1 MDIPSV
7 NKLRELL
14 KDARIK
20 PRIIRELRYVPS
32 EILHSE
38 SRDFLVIM
46 NKSRSEGVL
55 LFEDLFYPFSLTKK
69 AASSTGRIDGII
81 CDICATWQRGSNA
94 ARITLPKDE
103 KTTVSYLVC
112 ADLDCSLHVRD
123 MTPDSKLSRVQLRE
137 HISPQDR
144 ATRLRGSLSRILS
157 GLSV

>member
-1 MDIPSV
+1 MELPS
-7 NKLRELL
+7 NSDLL
-14 KDARIK
+14 ASLKNARIK

-69 AASSTGRIDGII
+69 AASSTGRTDGII
-81 CDICATWQRGSNA
+81 CDLCATWQRGSNA

-123 MTPDSKLSRVQLRE
+123 MTPDSKLSRAQLRE
-137 HISPQDR
+137 HISPDGR
-144 ATRLRGSLSRILS
+144 IERLYTNLSRL
-157 GLSV
+157 LQ

>member
-1 MDIPSV
+1 M
-7 NKLRELL
+7 KLPESNDLQANL
-14 KDARIK
+14 KDTRIK
-20 PRIIRELRYVPS
+20 PRIIRDLRYAPA
-32 EILHSE
+32 EISYPE
-38 SRDFLVIM
+38 SRDFLAIM

-55 LFEDLFYPFSLTKK
+55 LFEDTFYPFSLTKK
-69 AASSTGRIDGII
+69 AASSTGRTDGII

-94 ARITLPKDE
+94 ARIAFQKSD
-103 KTTVSYLVC
+103 KATVSYLVC

-123 MTPDSKLSRVQLRE
+123 MTPESRLSRVQLRE

>member
-1 MDIPSV
+1 MELPS
-7 NKLRELL
+7 NSDLL
-14 KDARIK
+14 ASLKNARIK

-123 MTPDSKLSRVQLRE
+123 MTPESKLSRAQLRE
-137 HISPQDR
+137 HISPDGR
-144 ATRLRGSLSRILS
+144 IERLHKSLLRVLP
-157 GLSV
+157 

>member
-1 MDIPSV
+1 MELPS
-7 NKLRELL
+7 NCDLL
-14 KDARIK
+14 ASLKNARIK

-69 AASSTGRIDGII
+69 AASSTGRVDGII
-81 CDICATWQRGSNA
+81 CDICSTWQRGNNA
-94 ARITLPKDE
+94 ARIAFAKGDRRS
-103 KTTVSYLVC
+103 VSYLVC

-123 MTPDSKLSRVQLRE
+123 MTPESKLSRVQLRE
-137 HISPQDR
+137 HVALDGRIE
-144 ATRLRGSLSRILS
+144 RLYTNLSRL
-157 GLSV
+157 LQ

>member
-1 MDIPSV
+1 MELPS
-7 NKLRELL
+7 NSDLL
-14 KDARIK
+14 ASLKNARIK

-69 AASSTGRIDGII
+69 AASSTGRTDGII
-81 CDICATWQRGSNA
+81 CDLCVTWQRGSNA

-123 MTPDSKLSRVQLRE
+123 MTPDSKLSRAQLRE
-137 HISPQDR
+137 HISPEGR
-144 ATRLRGSLSRILS
+144 IERLHKSLLRVLP
-157 GLSV
+157 

>member
-1 MDIPSV
+1 MELPS
-7 NKLRELL
+7 NSDLL
-14 KDARIK
+14 ASLKNARIK

-123 MTPDSKLSRVQLRE
+123 MTPDSKLSRAQLRE
-137 HISPQDR
+137 HISPEGR
-144 ATRLRGSLSRILS
+144 IERLHKSLLRVLP
-157 GLSV
+157 

>member
-32 EILHSE
+32 EISHSE

-55 LFEDLFYPFSLTKK
+55 LFESVYYPFSLTKK
-69 AASSTGRIDGII
+69 TASSTGRIDGII
-81 CDICATWQRGSNA
+81 CDVCATWQRGSNA
-94 ARITLPKDE
+94 ARITLPKGE
-103 KTTVSYLVC
+103 RASVSYLVC

-123 MTPDSKLSRVQLRE
+123 MTPESKLSRAQLRE
-137 HISPQDR
+137 HITPEDR
-144 ATRLRGSLSRILS
+144 VARLHKNLARLLS
-157 GLSV
+157 

>member
-1 MDIPSV
+1 MELPS
-7 NKLRELL
+7 NSDLL
-14 KDARIK
+14 ASLKNARIK

-32 EILHSE
+32 EILHAE

-69 AASSTGRIDGII
+69 AASSTGRVDGII

-94 ARITLPKDE
+94 ARITFAKGDRRS
-103 KTTVSYLVC
+103 VSYLVC

-123 MTPDSKLSRVQLRE
+123 MTPESKLSRAQLRE
-137 HISPQDR
+137 YIAQDGR
-144 ATRLRGSLSRILS
+144 IERLYANLSRL
-157 GLSV
+157 LQ

>member
-1 MDIPSV
+1 MELPS
-7 NKLRELL
+7 NSDLL
-14 KDARIK
+14 ASLKNARIK

-69 AASSTGRIDGII
+69 AASSTGRVDGII

-94 ARITLPKDE
+94 ARITFAKGDRRS
-103 KTTVSYLVC
+103 VSYLVC

-123 MTPDSKLSRVQLRE
+123 MKPESKLSRAQLRE
-137 HISPQDR
+137 HISPEGR
-144 ATRLRGSLSRILS
+144 IERLHKSLLRVLP
-157 GLSV
+157 

>member
-1 MDIPSV
+1 MELPS
-7 NKLRELL
+7 NCDLL
-14 KDARIK
+14 ASLKNARIK

-38 SRDFLVIM
+38 SLDFLVIM

-69 AASSTGRIDGII
+69 AASSTGRTDGII
-81 CDICATWQRGSNA
+81 CDLCATWQRGSNA

-123 MTPDSKLSRVQLRE
+123 LTPESKLSRAQLRE
-137 HISPQDR
+137 HISQKGR
-144 ATRLRGSLSRILS
+144 VERLHKNLSRVLP
-157 GLSV
+157 

>member
-1 MDIPSV
+1 MELPS
-7 NKLRELL
+7 NSDLL
-14 KDARIK
+14 ASLKNARIK

-69 AASSTGRIDGII
+69 AASSTGRTDGII
-81 CDICATWQRGSNA
+81 CDLCATWQRGSNA

-123 MTPDSKLSRVQLRE
+123 MTAESKLSRAQLRE
-137 HISPQDR
+137 HISPEGR
-144 ATRLRGSLSRILS
+144 IERLHKSLLRVLP
-157 GLSV
+157 